1 MDKLKGNQWKNQ
13 KDLSKRILELN
24 QKLASVVQEMEEI
37 KEEGEVAPPSCWIVR
52 YQAKGRGG
60 AYWYYKWMAREAIF
74 INEKQQRSKSKY
86 IGKAGSKAYLQAV
99 SSLQRRG
106 KVEALGRVINL
117 LSQGLEDLVEE
128 ATKKKKH

>member
-1 MDKLKGNQWKNQ
+1 MEKLKGNQGKSQKN
-13 KDLSKRILELN
+13 LSKRILDLN

-60 AYWYYKWMAREAIF
+60 VYWYYKWMSREAIF

-86 IGKAGSKAYLQAV
+86 IGKAGSKTYLQAV
-99 SSLQRRG
+99 SSLERRG
-106 KVEALGRVINL
+106 KIEALERVINL

-128 ATKKKKH
+128 ATRKKKH